1 MCVCVCVCGCV
12 NVCVYECVSTLL
24 RKTSSAS
31 ENNSGG
37 KVSSPSSTRACD
49 YQSDCQTVQ

>member
-1 MCVCVCVCGCV
+1 MNVCVCVWVREC
-12 NVCVYECVSTLL
+12 VCVYECVSTLL